1 MEKLNALKA
10 IGLLMDE
17 SAQAPP
23 DGVATLVASL
33 GQDPVGDVRA
43 AANAVAGKI
52 SRLSSR
58 PPAPAGG

>member
-1 MEKLNALKA
+1 
-10 IGLLMDE
+10 MDE

-23 DGVATLVASL
+23 DGVAALVASL
-33 GQDPVGDVRA
+33 GQDAVGDVRA

-58 PPAPAGG
+58 STPAGG